1 MAEGEGE
8 GAPEEEKK
16 KGGMKK
22 LIIKIVPL
30 LLIALVIAKMTVL
43 KPPPPTAAQVAEKA
57 AKAQLALD
65 TTCAQANH
73 MKAPPAVAAK
83 DPKDKATTP
92 TTAAAKAATTPTTMA
107 ELAGPTL
114 DLDSKTINLDG
125 AHFLKIGISL
135 QLPAKDVPDTV
146 KTTENWGS
154 MVSQLVIDTF
164 SGRSFDELTNDHL
177 RQSLQHQIGNDVC
190 EKTDGKVVTV
200 YLTDFVMQ

>member
-8 GAPEEEKK
+8 GAPEEEEKK

-57 AKAQLALD
+57 AKAKLALD
-65 TTCAQANH
+65 TTCASANDL
-73 MKAPPAVAAK
+73 KAPKAPAAK
-83 DPKDKATTP
+83 DTTTTTAAPKTAGPTTP
-92 TTAAAKAATTPTTMA
+92 TTKP

-114 DLDSKTINLDG
+114 DLESKTMNLDG
-125 AHFLKIGISL
+125 SHFLKIGISL
-135 QLPAKDVPDTV
+135 QLPAASVPDTV

-164 SGRSFDELTNDHL
+164 SGRSFAELSNDHL
-177 RQSLQHQIGNDVC
+177 RQALQHQIGNEVC
-190 EKTDGKVVTV
+190 EKTNGKVVTV